1 MEHDRV
7 IFTYKTVICNILFY
21 EYIVSLNIYGLF
33 STSTTYSHGEV
44 LVEVGGLGPHG
55 CMNKITKQKREKNLW
70 VLPSPSPLG
79 VIIVSHL
86 MEG

>member
-55 CMNKITKQKREKNLW
+55 CMSKITKQKKEKNLW